1 MERINDDLTTI
12 DPDINHFSS
21 EVNFESHSI
30 NSFSNKQDIDSNALK
45 IIHHNA
51 RSLMKPGRLDEYHMF
66 LQTLK
71 TPFDILIFSETWLTS
86 EKGDQCRFEGFH
98 SIHLMRPTDN
108 IIDFKVRGGGISIFI
123 KDTLEFKHRDD
134 LTVMLPY
141 MECSFIE
148 LKFNNQN
155 YLIGGIYRIPDTD
168 TDHFIDKFN
177 SILEPIKSTHKII
190 LLGDYNIDLQKK

>member
-71 TPFDILIFSETWLTS
+71 
-86 EKGDQCRFEGFH
+86 
-98 SIHLMRPTDN
+98 
-108 IIDFKVRGGGISIFI
+108 
-123 KDTLEFKHRDD
+123 
-134 LTVMLPY
+134 
-141 MECSFIE
+141 
-148 LKFNNQN
+148 
-155 YLIGGIYRIPDTD
+155 
-168 TDHFIDKFN
+168 N
-177 SILEPIKSTHKII
+177 SI
-190 LLGDYNIDLQKK
+190 